1 MSAADGQRKPYAYN
15 FQVRAPETPISQE
28 RLETLASIKDTLV
41 LLTSEC
47 EITVSQTGRRCEKH
61 QLPVSGEGNR
71 CGYLASRFAAGM
83 EDQKSRIQQYVNEI
97 LGVRDPKV
105 AKRLTG

>member
-1 MSAADGQRKPYAYN
+1 MSASDGQLKPYAYN
-15 FQVRAPETPISQE
+15 FQVQASESNISRAS
-28 RLETLASIKDTLV
+28 LETLASIKDTLA
-41 LLTSEC
+41 LLTSDC
-47 EITVSQTGRRCEKH
+47 EITSGQTGRRCEKH

-71 CGYLASRFAAGM
+71 CGYLASRFAASAV
-83 EDQKSRIQQYVNEI
+83 DQKSQIQQYVNEI